1 MPAGM
6 QVQFNLINDDDTG
19 CFQNRIAELRIQN
32 SHPVRNICYHIQHRP
47 VSITHLRH
55 RMKLMFTIP
64 INVFNNN
71 RPIPLAIF
79 HLNALRFIMVDQIR
93 KAAFQRPLDCTHL
106 RNRSF
111 LTDKESH
118 VAEPLHK
125 LLVRGL
131 LCDAVLIA
139 FKAGLQLLF
148 FLLLR
153 LLLRPQATRTIVSN
167 EWQYRLRRRKC
178 CFFLKFR
185 CNFFQIRCS
194 TIGSVGFWSTQRA
207 RPCTSTTVYNTLT
220 GHFNR
225 INFALLVNFIG
236 FIRHMANVFR
246 FNAAWRSIVNSK
258 EESAGGGQCTHK
270 QRTFSASVVA
280 DHNIHFRIQRN
291 LGIFKVPEIL
301 QGQIVN
307 THSCFLPKSRFH
319 AN

>member
-1 MPAGM
+1 
-6 QVQFNLINDDDTG
+6 
-19 CFQNRIAELRIQN
+19 
-32 SHPVRNICYHIQHRP
+32 
-47 VSITHLRH
+47 
-55 RMKLMFTIP
+55 MFTIP

-153 LLLRPQATRTIVSN
+153 LLLCPQATRTIVSN
-167 EWQYRLRRRKC
+167 EWQYRLQKKEVLLLFEVPMQ
-178 CFFLKFR
+178 FFSDPMQHHR
-185 CNFFQIRCS
+185 
-194 TIGSVGFWSTQRA
+194 
-207 RPCTSTTVYNTLT
+207 
-220 GHFNR
+220 
-225 INFALLVNFIG
+225 
-236 FIRHMANVFR
+236 
-246 FNAAWRSIVNSK
+246 
-258 EESAGGGQCTHK
+258 
-270 QRTFSASVVA
+270 
-280 DHNIHFRIQRN
+280 
-291 LGIFKVPEIL
+291 
-301 QGQIVN
+301 
-307 THSCFLPKSRFH
+307 
-319 AN
+319 